1 MNSINF
7 LQIIK
12 RDQIIFYIFF
22 IGVVTRIVP
31 ELISYPFPIG
41 YDTINYY
48 IPSIYDI
55 QNNLYIQK
63 LQIYPI
69 LLHCIHSTFGLS
81 PHNSVILLSVICY
94 GIFSIVIYL
103 WSRKYQLSQTKG
115 LCMTLFIIFQI
126 SVLRTGWDLH
136 KDVLGL
142 ILFFV
147 IFYIVDGKKGYK
159 KFQIF
164 LIFSLLTLIFF
175 VDIMLSFLAFLS
187 LILYFA
193 IKRNWKYLYSLIAT
207 GIIILITFSTINTID
222 NYPIVS
228 NIIKLLEGNITIDQ
242 RYSQINMLLLFLK
255 VNILILPTFM
265 FGLRYLKT
273 NILYIPI
280 ILVLIGSFSWIVL
293 PNTNL
298 LLPDRWIILS
308 GIFISI
314 FSFAGMNYL
323 VYQYR
328 HLNRNNLIF
337 GIVLLFFVIIGLGY
351 MILPY
356 DQPLPI
362 YGIFREHTDF
372 FIPPSMQFNSIDIKD
387 NKDLIVTTEWI
398 NKNTHPDAKIYGNVY
413 LKGWMK
419 ILLKDNRTFDFK
431 NHMWMKKG
439 IYIGN
444 HDEIMDINKSFTILF
459 SKGNFTIILNQ

>member
-12 RDQIIFYIFF
+12 RDQIIFYVFF
-22 IGVVTRIVP
+22 IGVITRIVP

-48 IPSIYDI
+48 IPSISDIENNLDI
-55 QNNLYIQK
+55 QN

-69 LLHCIHSTFGLS
+69 LLYFIHTIFGLN
-81 PHNSVILLSVICY
+81 PNNSVIVLSVICY

-103 WSRKYQLSQTKG
+103 WSRKFQLSQTKA
-115 LCMTLFIIFQI
+115 LCMVLFIIFQI

-147 IFYIVDGKKGYK
+147 ILYMVDDKKGYRK
-159 KFQIF
+159 AQIF
-164 LIFSLLTLIFF
+164 LIFSLLTVIFF
-175 VDIMLSFLAFLS
+175 VDTMLSFLAFVS

-193 IKRNWKYLYSLIAT
+193 IKRNWKYLYSIIAL
-207 GIIILITFSTINTID
+207 GIIILITFSTINTIN

-242 RYSQINMLLLFLK
+242 SYSQINMVFLFLK
-255 VNILILPTFM
+255 LNILILPTFM

-273 NILYIPI
+273 NILYIPT
-280 ILVLIGSFSWIVL
+280 ILVLIGSFSWILL
-293 PNTNL
+293 PNTDL
-298 LLPDRWIILS
+298 LLADRWIILS

-323 VYQYR
+323 LYQYR
-328 HLNRNNLIF
+328 HLNSNNLVF
-337 GIVLLFFVIIGLGY
+337 GIVVSFFVIIGLGY
-351 MILPY
+351 MILSY

-387 NKDLIVTTEWI
+387 NTDLIITTEWI
-398 NKNTHPDAKIYGNVY
+398 NKNTHPDTKIYGNVY

-444 HDEIMDINKSFTILF
+444 HNEIMNNNQSFTILF
-459 SKGNFTIILNQ
+459 SKGNFDIILNQ

>member
-12 RDQIIFYIFF
+12 RDQIIFYVFF
-22 IGVVTRIVP
+22 IGVITRIFP

-48 IPSIYDI
+48 IPSISDIENNLDI
-55 QNNLYIQK
+55 QN

-69 LLHCIHSTFGLS
+69 LLYFIHTIFGLN
-81 PHNSVILLSVICY
+81 PNNSVIVLSVICY

-103 WSRKYQLSQTKG
+103 WSRKFHLSQTKALG
-115 LCMTLFIIFQI
+115 MVLFIIFQI

-147 IFYIVDGKKGYK
+147 ILYIVDDKKGYRK
-159 KFQIF
+159 AQIF
-164 LIFSLLTLIFF
+164 LIFSLLTVIFF
-175 VDIMLSFLAFLS
+175 VDTMLSFLAFVS

-193 IKRNWKYLYSLIAT
+193 IKRNWKYLYSIIAI
-207 GIIILITFSTINTID
+207 GIIILITFSTINTIN

-242 RYSQINMLLLFLK
+242 SYSQINMVLLFLK
-255 VNILILPTFM
+255 LNILILPTFM

-280 ILVLIGSFSWIVL
+280 ILVLIGSFSWILL
-293 PNTNL
+293 PNTDL
-298 LLPDRWIILS
+298 LLVDRWIILS

-323 VYQYR
+323 LYQYR
-328 HLNRNNLIF
+328 HLNSNNLVF
-337 GIVLLFFVIIGLGY
+337 GIVVSFFVIIGLGY
-351 MILPY
+351 MILSY

-362 YGIFREHTDF
+362 YGIFREQTDF

-387 NKDLIVTTEWI
+387 NPDLLITTEWI
-398 NKNTHPDAKIYGNVY
+398 NKNTHPDTKIYGNVY

-444 HDEIMDINKSFTILF
+444 HNEIMNNNQSFTILF
-459 SKGNFTIILNQ
+459 SKGNFDIILNQ